1 MQRTWLV
8 KIWLLRRITMKTR
21 KEELKDL
28 YYAIKQNYSKRMDSL
43 KAMQRATNLTARVE
57 QDESMTIEDIRA
69 MRDKYLKGEKLERPK
84 EIKKRELYILR
95 LPNGSMMLMPKFK

>member
-1 MQRTWLV
+1 
-8 KIWLLRRITMKTR
+8 MKTR

-28 YYAIKQNYSKRMDSL
+28 YYAIKQNLSKRMSEL
-43 KAMQRATNLTARVE
+43 KAIQRATNLTVRVE

-95 LPNGSMMLMPKFK
+95 LPNGSMMFMYKF

>member
-1 MQRTWLV
+1 
-8 KIWLLRRITMKTR
+8 MKTR

-43 KAMQRATNLTARVE
+43 KAMQRATNLTVRVE
-57 QDESMTIEDIRA
+57 QDKNMTIKDIRA

-84 EIKKRELYILR
+84 EVRKRELYILH
-95 LPNGSMMLMPKFK
+95 LPDGSMMFMPKFK

>member
-1 MQRTWLV
+1 
-8 KIWLLRRITMKTR
+8 MKTR

-43 KAMQRATNLTARVE
+43 KAMQRATNLTVRVE

-84 EIKKRELYILR
+84 EIKKRESYIIH
-95 LPNGSMMLMPKFK
+95 LPNGSMMLMPKFNR

>member
-1 MQRTWLV
+1 
-8 KIWLLRRITMKTR
+8 MKTR

-28 YYAIKQNYSKRMDSL
+28 YYAIKQNLSKRMSEL
-43 KAMQRATNLTARVE
+43 KAIQRATNLTVRVE

-95 LPNGSMMLMPKFK
+95 LPNGSMMFMHKFQ

>member
-1 MQRTWLV
+1 
-8 KIWLLRRITMKTR
+8 MKTR

-28 YYAIKQNYSKRMDSL
+28 YYAIKQNYSKRMDPL
-43 KAMQRATNLTARVE
+43 KAMQRATNLTVRVE

-84 EIKKRELYILR
+84 EVRKRELYILH
-95 LPNGSMMLMPKFK
+95 LPNGSMMFMHKFNK